1 MSPGR
6 KPRVDSWRGAI
17 VRIGVADEWDED
29 TNATDVEEIKRQIS
43 EGSTRRACITVLTG
57 SAAGQLFKV
66 KKGALVLGR
75 APNAGIRLDDDGISR
90 NHARLRLETSNA
102 WIEDIQ
108 SRNGTFVNGER
119 IAVAVQLNDGD
130 KIQIGRGTVLRYG
143 FQDALDESF
152 HENLVSSALRDG
164 LTKLFNKRYLMDR
177 LDSELKFAQ
186 RHETALS
193 LLLLDIDHF
202 KKVNDT
208 YGHLAGDAV
217 LANLSQVL
225 LRAVR
230 NEDVVARFGGEEFAI
245 ILRAIGV
252 EPGLQM
258 AERLRRLV
266 EQTAA
271 TFGEHHLKAT
281 VSIGVAGFPSTA
293 ANTPEELIEAAD
305 QALYRAKH
313 AGRNCVSNFGA

>member
-1 MSPGR
+1 M
-6 KPRVDSWRGAI
+6 
-17 VRIGVADEWDED
+17 ADEWDED
-29 TNATDVEEIKRQIS
+29 TNATDIEEIQRQIS
-43 EGSTRRACITVLTG
+43 DGSTRRACITVLTG

-66 KKGALVLGR
+66 AKGNLVLGR

-90 NHARLRLETSNA
+90 NHARLRLETGRT

-119 IAVAVQLNDGD
+119 IGVPVELADGD

-186 RHETALS
+186 RHETSVS

-208 YGHLAGDAV
+208 YGHLSGDAV
-217 LANLSQVL
+217 LANLGVVL
-225 LRAVR
+225 SRAVR

-252 EPGLQM
+252 DPAMQM
-258 AERLRRLV
+258 AERLRKLV
-266 EQTAA
+266 EA
-271 TFGEHHLKAT
+271 TVATNGDQKLKAT
-281 VSIGVAGFPSTA
+281 ISIGVAGYPSTA
-293 ANTPEELIEAAD
+293 AQTLEELVEASD
-305 QALYRAKH
+305 QALYRAKN
-313 AGRNCVSNFGA
+313 AGRNCVKR